1 MLFRRFVLLLPFF
14 LAACQTSSVEHMES
28 ATDAQGISGEEYRL
42 WHAAG
47 EFDEKLVR
55 GQYLYEDA
63 ELTRYVQSVMDRLYP
78 EYIGVI
84 NVGIINSPDLNAF
97 ALPNGSIYINSGM
110 LSRLE
115 NEAQMATV
123 LAHEGVHFIHKHS
136 YQQRISLKQASAF
149 SLGVGMVT
157 GIPAIGSVIAISSI
171 YGYSKDLEREADEEG
186 FRRLEKAGYD
196 VSQSPI
202 TFQHLLTDVETL
214 EIKQPYFFSSHPR
227 LEERIES
234 FSNLAAKAG
243 SKTGNVY
250 EDDYQAETSDLKLEL
265 LNDYLEIGQYKSV
278 LLILKNESARSIYP
292 PQANYFLGEAYR
304 LRGEEGDTEKSIDAY
319 SASIAAVPDY
329 SPPYRAMGI
338 HYMKHNET
346 EKAVSY
352 FTRYLELTPDAPDIG
367 YIKNYIAK
375 LQSMRGK

>member
-1 MLFRRFVLLLPFF
+1 MSFRRIALILPVF
-14 LAACQTSSVEHMES
+14 LAACQAGSVEHLES
-28 ATDAQGISGEEYRL
+28 PTDVQSITGEEYRL
-42 WHAAG
+42 WHAAS

-84 NVGIINSPDLNAF
+84 HVGIINSPDLNAF

-123 LAHEGVHFIHKHS
+123 LAHEGVHFVNKHS
-136 YQQRISLKQASAF
+136 FQQRRSLKQTSAF

-243 SKTGNVY
+243 SKTGNV
-250 EDDYQAETSDLKLEL
+250 
-265 LNDYLEIGQYKSV
+265 V
-278 LLILKNESARSIYP
+278 
-292 PQANYFLGEAYR
+292 
-304 LRGEEGDTEKSIDAY
+304 
-319 SASIAAVPDY
+319 
-329 SPPYRAMGI
+329 
-338 HYMKHNET
+338 
-346 EKAVSY
+346 
-352 FTRYLELTPDAPDIG
+352 
-367 YIKNYIAK
+367 
-375 LQSMRGK
+375 